1 MGLLLSELEFIIIE
15 YLKTCDTYNGRN
27 YSTLEDI
34 SNDINIS
41 IVLVHGAISSLVR
54 KRLVVTKTN
63 YFSLWDEIA
72 ILI

>member
-1 MGLLLSELEFIIIE
+1 MELLLSELEYKIIE
-15 YLKTCDTYNGRN
+15 YLKNCVTYNDRN

-34 SNDINIS
+34 SNDINVS
-41 IVLVHGAISSLVR
+41 IKLVHGAISSLVR